1 LVIHELFHGLG
12 FGSSGWLDT
21 FDPNGKRRSVIQQL
35 KVTDAD
41 GSEDVIYHFVKGT
54 RTYEAA
60 KLYFGCE
67 DEEREVTEGTPHQLG
82 RPGLGMPL
90 AGGTFP

>member
-1 LVIHELFHGLG
+1 MAAHGSPHGLNRNMSRG
-12 FGSSGWLDT
+12 VS
-21 FDPNGKRRSVIQQL
+21 DPEPLSCRATG
-35 KVTDAD
+35 
-41 GSEDVIYHFVKGT
+41 
-54 RTYEAA
+54 TYEAA